1 MTGNETT
8 VQSTQSRLRLRPAS
22 GNQQVLDDNN
32 HAAEKGT
39 FSMLF
44 GTAVAVRRMI
54 GSDSFGFDRQGTE
67 RGEVDA

>member
-1 MTGNETT
+1 MRCLNQVRIFGSLLR
-8 VQSTQSRLRLRPAS
+8 STFATLKESK
-22 GNQQVLDDNN
+22 
-32 HAAEKGT
+32 KGT

-67 RGEVDA
+67 HGEVDA

>member
-44 GTAVAVRRMI
+44 GTVIACE
-54 GSDSFGFDRQGTE
+54 F
-67 RGEVDA
+67 RGLES